1 MPAAPPQRHPAG
13 AEADA
18 VLETDAAATL
28 TPALPQLEEA
38 AGAHVGGLGQG
49 SLAG

>member
-18 VLETDAAATL
+18 VLETDAGATL